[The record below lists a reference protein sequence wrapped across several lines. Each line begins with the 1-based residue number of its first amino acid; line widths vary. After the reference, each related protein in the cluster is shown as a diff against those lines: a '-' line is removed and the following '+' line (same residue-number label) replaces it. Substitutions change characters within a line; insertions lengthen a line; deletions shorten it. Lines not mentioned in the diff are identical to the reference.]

1 MRMRSDTRAEL
12 VALELRLKAILP
24 EMYQDSYEYVQPVSM
39 GSAGL
44 KYDRDGKVAWDEM
57 WDTFCDLAMAG
68 GPPHKGALLEPG
80 LLVEI
85 EAQPDR
91 YRQVTDE
98 IGRGVTAVTGLKAEC
113 AASPGWIRVACP
125 TEGVTEWLHR
135 AIVME
140 NISARHQGLS
150 LDLPAAPGFR
160 LEKEIKN
167 VITVMAKT
175 CHYWIDHISRRQQKS
190 IASLFVKMAQES
202 PLVEPAFSAE
212 GVRSDRDQT
221 VSEEMAENIHRGTG
235 LRASEH
241 RYVGWLGVECP
252 NVRAAIWMM
261 RALVVSNVLSRRE
274 GTVLFVPVN
283 SANDRNVELVVT
295 SLTRIHRLAGAR
307 GVL

>member
-1 MRMRSDTRAEL
+1 MRMRSETRDAL

-24 EMYQDSYEYVQPVSM
+24 EIYQDAYEYVQPVSM

-44 KYDRDGKVAWDEM
+44 KYGTDGQVAWDDM
-57 WDTFCDLAMAG
+57 WETFCDLAMAG
-68 GPPHKGALLEPG
+68 GPPHKGALLERG
-80 LLVEI
+80 LPADI
-85 EAQPDR
+85 DAQPDR

-98 IGRGVTAVTGLKAEC
+98 IGRGITAVTGLVAER
-113 AASPGWIRVACP
+113 SPDPGWMRVVCP
-125 TEGVTEWLHR
+125 NEGVAAWLLR

-140 NISARHQGLS
+140 NVSARQQGVALN
-150 LDLPAAPGFR
+150 LPAAPGFR

-175 CHYWIDHISRRQQKS
+175 CHYWIDHIPRRQQRS
-190 IASLFVKMAQES
+190 IAALFAKMAQES
-202 PLVEPAFSAE
+202 PLVEPAFSTD
-212 GVRSDRDQT
+212 GVRSDSQQMIFDH
-221 VSEEMAENIHRGTG
+221 MADRIHHDTG
-235 LRASEH
+235 LCASQH

-274 GTVLFVPVN
+274 ETVLFVPVN
-283 SANDRNVELVVT
+283 PVNDHNADRVVT
-295 SLTRIHRLAGAR
+295 SLAQIHRLACAR